1 MSNLRI
7 KQWKAAKCMKGSKKN
22 WSSFDV
28 IGIDIAEP
36 QIIIFLLGV
45 YRCVSLNH
53 FLPSMVK
60 LKLWGNSE
68 RIV

>member
-1 MSNLRI
+1 MNNLRI
-7 KQWKAAKCMKGSKKN
+7 NQWKPAKCVKASEKN
-22 WSSFDV
+22 WSLFDI

-60 LKLWGNSE
+60 LKLWGNTE
-68 RIV
+68 RIL